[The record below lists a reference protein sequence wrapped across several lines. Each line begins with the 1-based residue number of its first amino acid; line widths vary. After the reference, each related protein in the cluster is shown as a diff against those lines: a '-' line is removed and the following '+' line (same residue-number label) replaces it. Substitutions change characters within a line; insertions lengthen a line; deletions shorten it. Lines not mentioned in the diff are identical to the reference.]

1 MKHILN
7 NISEEEKNAIREQ
20 HAGGMKLNTE
30 KFKKLLETKQGEVKP
45 YLNESPEQM
54 KANQMAQDL
63 LDQVK
68 SGEATPDPSI
78 KQSIVD
84 CVKKGSYRHLS
95 VVTLGAGTEILG
107 ALALLF
113 ASGVGTLPAML
124 MVFTGAAIVTIEGLL
139 TGKDSG
145 AGGVGDEIK
154 QLQACVTKNRRAVSN
169 EFIEQVQDKVSSV
182 SSSSTA
188 PKVVKDKM
196 TSSQTNNVVPCA
208 QLGVKSPGVCETKTK
223 KPVKYCSELGVK
235 SPGFCYVDTKQPVP
249 GLKATPATKSQ
260 KTGNSVHMN

>member
-7 NISEEEKNAIREQ
+7 NLSEEEKNAIREQ
-20 HAGGMKLNTE
+20 HTGGMKISNE
-30 KFKKLLETKQGEVKP
+30 KFKLMVETKLGDPKP
-45 YLNESPEQM
+45 YLNESPEEMQ
-54 KANQMAQDL
+54 ANQMAQDL

-78 KQSIVD
+78 KQSILD

-95 VVTLGAGTEILG
+95 IVTIGAGTEILG

-145 AGGVGDEIK
+145 AGSVTDEIK
-154 QLQACVTKNRRAVSN
+154 QLHACLK
-169 EFIEQVQDKVSSV
+169 SSG
-182 SSSSTA
+182 
-188 PKVVKDKM
+188 KIK
-196 TSSQTNNVVPCA
+196 
-208 QLGVKSPGVCETKTK
+208 
-223 KPVKYCSELGVK
+223 
-235 SPGFCYVDTKQPVP
+235 
-249 GLKATPATKSQ
+249 
-260 KTGNSVHMN
+260 

>member
-7 NISEEEKNAIREQ
+7 DLTEQEKNAIREQ
-20 HAGGMKLNTE
+20 HTGGMKVITE
-30 KFKKLLETKQGEVKP
+30 NFSKLTNSKLGDVKLISEQPLPNKPSALVRSLSKPIVSMLPQIKACVAQGGYPKLTEFLKKQENKQ
-45 YLNESPEQM
+45 
-54 KANQMAQDL
+54 
-63 LDQVK
+63 LDN
-68 SGEATPDPSI
+68 
-78 KQSIVD
+78 IVID
-84 CVKKGSYRHLS
+84 MLMTFSVKKDPQASS
-95 VVTLGAGTEILG
+95 EIGKLIEC
-107 ALALLF
+107 LKKTT
-113 ASGVGTLPAML
+113 GV
-124 MVFTGAAIVTIEGLL
+124 
-139 TGKDSG
+139 S
-145 AGGVGDEIK
+145 
-154 QLQACVTKNRRAVSN
+154 
-169 EFIEQVQDKVSSV
+169 EQVQDKVSSV
-182 SSSSTA
+182 SSSLTA

>member
-20 HAGGMKLNTE
+20 HTGGMKLNTE

-45 YLNESPEQM
+45 YLNESPVQM
-54 KANQMAQDL
+54 QANQMAQDL

-68 SGEATPDPSI
+68 SGEATPDPSL
-78 KQSIVD
+78 KQGIVD
-84 CVKKGSYRHLS
+84 CIKKGSYRHLS

-154 QLQACVTKNRRAVSN
+154 QLQACLK
-169 EFIEQVQDKVSSV
+169 SSG
-182 SSSSTA
+182 
-188 PKVVKDKM
+188 KIK
-196 TSSQTNNVVPCA
+196 
-208 QLGVKSPGVCETKTK
+208 
-223 KPVKYCSELGVK
+223 
-235 SPGFCYVDTKQPVP
+235 
-249 GLKATPATKSQ
+249 
-260 KTGNSVHMN
+260 